1 MNQQP
6 TPQPTQP
13 TETPP
18 QPTQPPQPTHQFS
31 SQDPNVKAKHR
42 ITFFTKVTT
51 PADRAKQRQLRIA
64 IVALSTLVLI
74 GLTLLTLFLTIWRRP
89 VVTPPQPP
97 VSAEYIQS
105 IQKHAQE
112 LVSSGSGTAVDDA
125 LEYFRSEFI
134 KAPNDET
141 KFAISITR
149 AKFLSSIGNNSL
161 ALDFLDRIQESGRT
175 NAELAEL
182 YFTYATTY
190 QNAFDQA
197 NYQRYHDKLCNADI
211 DSAIKILSTSMLEV
225 FTDEPLDQ
233 ALAKFQ
239 TYIDART
246 EDADKS
252 ALYALR
258 AELLY
263 QTCTFTC
270 VNQILDDAKLADQ
283 LAPTATTALKVY
295 QYGVWLDTVDSV
307 KDYFYTAIDRDPE
320 VIKKEGNQS

>member
-1 MNQQP
+1 
-6 TPQPTQP
+6 
-13 TETPP
+13 
-18 QPTQPPQPTHQFS
+18 
-31 SQDPNVKAKHR
+31 
-42 ITFFTKVTT
+42 
-51 PADRAKQRQLRIA
+51 
-64 IVALSTLVLI
+64 
-74 GLTLLTLFLTIWRRP
+74 
-89 VVTPPQPP
+89 
-97 VSAEYIQS
+97 
-105 IQKHAQE
+105 
-112 LVSSGSGTAVDDA
+112 
-125 LEYFRSEFI
+125 
-134 KAPNDET
+134 
-141 KFAISITR
+141 
-149 AKFLSSIGNNSL
+149 
-161 ALDFLDRIQESGRT
+161 
-175 NAELAEL
+175 
-182 YFTYATTY
+182 
-190 QNAFDQA
+190 
-197 NYQRYHDKLCNADI
+197 
-211 DSAIKILSTSMLEV
+211 MLEV

-320 VIKKEGNQS
+320 VIKKKGINQHPSPADSSLLAVICSSLFTIFTHKILMPETGVFTLVVRLNLVAAGQFMLMTGLVENVPTAGLTQ